1 MTCQE
6 LRLHFED
13 LRRMAASQQPDCA
26 EIAAHTA
33 ICTGCSRFVEGQGEL
48 ATKLSLLLDAAP
60 EVPLALEAKVIADY
74 RTFAARPVSATRLT
88 TRRRISLSEAF
99 AWAAAVVATVII
111 AGVALR
117 LFFPSEEI
125 STESARVTTPQVQP
139 APKSTAPLLARTQR
153 PNASSSR
160 VATVAKAKRKP
171 TAAAEA
177 VAREVAQSETPN
189 VVSTNSADPLPEGFR
204 SLMYCDAL
212 SCGGPMEMIR
222 VQLPPSA
229 AGLAP
234 AWSQTNGIVYADV
247 LVGPDGIAR
256 GIRIVQ

>member
-1 MTCQE
+1 MNCQE
-6 LRLHFED
+6 LRSHFED
-13 LRRMAASQQPDCA
+13 LRRVADPQADSA
-26 EIAAHTA
+26 EIAAHAT
-33 ICTGCSRFVEGQGEL
+33 ICAACSLFVEQQREL
-48 ATKLSLLLDAAP
+48 ATNLRVLRESAPEIPSALDAT
-60 EVPLALEAKVIADY
+60 VLANY
-74 RTFAARPVSATRLT
+74 RALAAGQVSTVRVT
-88 TRRRISLSEAF
+88 PRRQNFVAAF
-99 AWAAAVVATVII
+99 EWTAAVVAAMII

-125 STESARVTTPQVQP
+125 STAPTRPGAPQVQR
-139 APKSTAPLLARTQR
+139 APESATPSLAKMRRLNTSHGR
-153 PNASSSR
+153 S
-160 VATVAKAKRKP
+160 ATVAKTQRQP
-171 TAAAEA
+171 SSAALAAVQDVAE
-177 VAREVAQSETPN
+177 SKTPN
-189 VVSTNSADPLPEGFR
+189 IVPTNFAESPPQGFR

-234 AWSQTNGIVYADV
+234 AWSQSNGIVYADV

>member
-6 LRLHFED
+6 LRSHFED
-13 LRRMAASQQPDCA
+13 LNGMAAGPRPDSA
-26 EIAAHTA
+26 EVAAHTA
-33 ICTGCSRFVEGQGEL
+33 ICASCSRVVEEQKEL
-48 ATKLSLLLDAAP
+48 AGHLDWVRESAPKIPSSLDTAVLTN
-60 EVPLALEAKVIADY
+60 Y
-74 RTFAARPVSATRLT
+74 RAFAVEKAQAARRTPS
-88 TRRRISLSEAF
+88 RRISLI
-99 AWAAAVVATVII
+99 AAAEWAVAVVVAIVI

-117 LFFPSEEI
+117 LFFPTEEI
-125 STESARVTTPQVQP
+125 SNAPTQVTTPQAESASQSSAPPAASAQP
-139 APKSTAPLLARTQR
+139 SRANRSRSTI
-153 PNASSSR
+153 
-160 VATVAKAKRKP
+160 VAKAKWKSP
-171 TAAAEA
+171 AENKQA
-177 VAREVAQSETPN
+177 SRNIAQSEAPKI
-189 VVSTNSADPLPEGFR
+189 VPTNSAEPAPVGFR

-234 AWSQTNGIVYADV
+234 AWSQSNGIVYADV